1 MNVDELLANANISN
15 KIKTQFTKASEIE
28 NTFYPLASVGL
39 TDALGGG
46 IGAGRMTTI
55 YGNTSSG
62 KSTLLLSSVAKWQK
76 MGLTC
81 CYVDSEM
88 TFSKEYAESLGVDT
102 DNLIL
107 LQTKSFGK
115 VNDQVTPLVK
125 AGLDILI
132 IDSISDLLPEQFL
145 DDKGEIKEFEKQK
158 QIGAHARSTSILIN
172 SLHYVNDKTALIML
186 SQTTTDL
193 SGMYPVQIP
202 MGGKKLLFG
211 SSQVVKLTSSNSDKN
226 MIVGEVYSNGKV
238 FQENIGRKVEF
249 KVEKNKMAAQG
260 RTGTYD
266 LYYDGDVL
274 GIDFIGEA
282 VDLAIK
288 YDIVQAAGAWNKY
301 DGQSFQGRKGVI
313 AYFKDNPEAFEQLTQ
328 EIYALK
334 NGGELVGA

>member
-1 MNVDELLANANISN
+1 MNIDELLANANISS
-15 KIKTQFTKASEIE
+15 KVKSQFKTASETQNII
-28 NTFYPLASVGL
+28 YPLASVGL

-46 IGAGRMTTI
+46 IGAGRLTTV

-62 KSTLLLSSVAKWQK
+62 KSTLMLSSIAQWQD

-88 TFSKEYAESLGVDT
+88 TYSKDYAASLGVDN

-115 VNDQVTPLVK
+115 ANDQIVPLIK
-125 AGLDILI
+125 AGLDILV
-132 IDSISDLLPEQFL
+132 IDSVSDLLPEQFL

-158 QIGAHARSTSILIN
+158 QIGAHARSTAMLIN
-172 SLHYVNDKTALIML
+172 SLHYVNEKTALIVL

-193 SGMYPVQIP
+193 SGMYPIQIP

-211 SSQVVKLTSSNSDKN
+211 SSQVIKLTSSNSDNK
-226 MIVGEVYSNGKV
+226 MIKGQVFSNGKA
-238 FQENIGRKVEF
+238 FEENIGRKVEY

-260 RTGTYD
+260 RTGLYD
-266 LYYDGDVL
+266 LYFDGEDL

-282 VDLAIK
+282 VDIATK
-288 YDIVQAAGAWNKY
+288 YDIVQAAGAWMKY
-301 DGQSFQGRKGVI
+301 GDKSYQGRKGMV
-313 AYFKDNPEAFEQLTQ
+313 AFFKENPEEFNDLKTAIF
-328 EIYALK
+328 ALK
-334 NGGELVGA
+334 NGGVIDE